1 MVKPEV
7 VLVLL
12 LKYAYA
18 GLGGAPTGVASPP
31 AMSASFASR
40 PTDGEVCDL
49 RYPVVILDGGLPAP
63 RGAGAHGDIT
73 DAVFTSAALRRPV
86 SLCAVGYDRP
96 FSAEGAS

>member
-63 RGAGAHGDIT
+63 RGAGAH
-73 DAVFTSAALRRPV
+73 AAEL
-86 SLCAVGYDRP
+86 
-96 FSAEGAS
+96 